1 MPTRDHHDGQLEL
14 RLQALPV
21 DPVDRKV
28 MSGLRIQVAFMLFT
42 GLVITVLTTL
52 AFVFIS
58 RIFAQLTPSIRADLE
73 GKAVRGS
80 REIALSADLGM
91 VLKDRG
97 QIEQQLG
104 GYDKDRDVLA
114 VVVTDAEGNVIAD
127 FGKSPVP
134 TRELFSGAPGQLRV
148 GPQHERMGAPAWFS
162 AWTWSAIEGTRVGRA
177 GVVVSGA
184 RLESGS
190 KLERHILSS
199 AAISAAVALLAASAF
214 VALYIGPLIR
224 MTQQAFARLE
234 QTTLAALE
242 ATRIKS
248 EFLANMSHEIRTP
261 MNGVLG
267 MIELL
272 SGTSL
277 DSKQRRYVNTLENSA
292 NGLMTVLNDI
302 LDFSK
307 IEAGKLRMNY
317 AAASVR
323 NLMEEVA
330 ELFSRRAHEKNLE
343 LTCHI
348 EPGVPEMLELD
359 AQRLRQ
365 VLSNLT
371 GNAIKFTERGQVV
384 LRARAVDGRR
394 VRLEVQDTGIG
405 ISDEVLPKLFGAFV
419 QADGS
424 MTRRYGG
431 TGLGLTISK
440 QLVALMGGELSVDT
454 KAGRGSTF
462 WFDLPAREVEGE
474 AQRPHRPK
482 HAFPTLVVDD
492 NATNRLVLEE
502 LLTSWG
508 IPNKSVESA
517 EAPLCEV
524 DQAERNDTPYG
535 LVLSDFNMPDID
547 GASLATAIASAHT
560 GAADMNLRP
569 RFILLTS
576 SDGDSL
582 NEEARSCID
591 GFLQKPVR
599 AQDLVRTMNSVLAA
613 SASALAVCQPSPKP
627 QRLNSRPVL
636 VVEDNPVNQEVL
648 RESLDQLGYH
658 AHVVDNGQ
666 LALDALAKEPYPLVF
681 MDCQMPVLDG
691 YQAARE
697 IRQRERLESSGSHV
711 PIIAVTA
718 HAVEGEREKV
728 LAAGMDDY
736 ITKPIKQT
744 VLLEALQRWL
754 PREKE
759 VAVQAEPAAESAHHA
774 SSKPAFDVGPS
785 EAVLSVFL
793 RIVPGQLV
801 ELERAI
807 TASDP
812 PLLKQVAHK
821 LKGGCLAV
829 GVPSM
834 ASLCAELERNP
845 DNRAQLLAKLSSE
858 FDVVSARLRSKPGLA
873 RLS

>member
-1 MPTRDHHDGQLEL
+1 MSARDVNSEGQLEL
-14 RLQALPV
+14 GLQALPV
-21 DPVDRKV
+21 DPLDRKL

-42 GLVITVLTTL
+42 ALVVAVLTAL

-58 RIFAQLTPSIRADLE
+58 RIFTQLTPSIRSDLE
-73 GKAVRGS
+73 HKAVRGS
-80 REIALSADLGM
+80 REIALSADLGI
-91 VLKDRG
+91 VIKDRA

-104 GYDKDRDVLA
+104 GYDRDSDVLS
-114 VVVTDAEGNVIAD
+114 VIVTDAEGAVIAE

-134 TRELFSGAPGQLRV
+134 TNELFGGSAGELHA
-148 GPQHERMGAPAWFS
+148 GPPLEPKGPPAWFS
-162 AWTWSAIEGTRVGRA
+162 AWTWSVIEGTPVGRA

-184 RLESGS
+184 RLEAGS
-190 KLERHILSS
+190 RLERNILTS
-199 AAISAAVALLAASAF
+199 AAIGSALALLAAFAF
-214 VALYIGPLIR
+214 VGLYIGPLIR
-224 MTQQAFARLE
+224 VTQQAFARLE
-234 QTTLAALE
+234 KTTLAALE

-267 MIELL
+267 MVELL
-272 SGTSL
+272 SGTVL
-277 DSKQRRYVNTLENSA
+277 DPRQRRYVGTLENSA

-307 IEAGKLRMNY
+307 IEAGKLKISY
-317 AAASVR
+317 APTAIR
-323 NLMEEVA
+323 DLMEEVA
-330 ELFSRRAHEKNLE
+330 ELFSRRAHEKKLE

-348 EPGVPEMLELD
+348 EPGVAEMLELD
-359 AQRLRQ
+359 AHRLRQ

-371 GNAIKFTERGQVV
+371 GNAIKFTEQGQVV
-384 LRARAVDGRR
+384 LRARAVEGRR
-394 VRLEVQDTGIG
+394 VRFEVQDTGIG

-440 QLVALMGGELSVDT
+440 QLVALMGGELGVIT
-454 KAGRGSTF
+454 KQGQGSTF
-462 WFDLPAREVEGE
+462 WFNLPAREVEG
-474 AQRPHRPK
+474 ATKPLDRPK
-482 HAFPTLVVDD
+482 YLLRTLIVDD
-492 NATNRLVLEE
+492 NETNRVVLEE
-502 LLTSWG
+502 LLTRWG
-508 IPNKSVESA
+508 VPNKSVEGA
-517 EAPLCEV
+517 EGALCEV
-524 DQAERNDTPYG
+524 DQAERAGTPYA

-547 GASLATAIASAHT
+547 GANLATAIASAHT
-560 GAADMNLRP
+560 GATDQQLRP

-576 SDGDSL
+576 SDEESL
-582 NEEARSCID
+582 DEEARSCID

-599 AQDLVRTMNSVLAA
+599 AQDLVRMMNNVLAG
-613 SASALAVCQPSPKP
+613 SASALAVRQATPQP
-627 QRLNSRPVL
+627 QRMHSRPVL

-648 RESLDQLGYH
+648 RESLAQLGYR

-666 LALDALAKEPYPLVF
+666 LALDALAQKSYPLIF

-697 IRQRERLESSGSHV
+697 IRQRESGKSHV

-718 HAVEGEREKV
+718 HAFEGEREKV

-736 ITKPIKQT
+736 MSKPIKQT
-744 VLLEALQRWL
+744 VLLEALQRWW
-754 PREKE
+754 PQEE
-759 VAVQAEPAAESAHHA
+759 EQAQGDAPPQSMRRA
-774 SSKPAFDVGPS
+774 SSKPPPFDPGPS
-785 EAVLSVFL
+785 DAVVSVFL
-793 RIVPGQLV
+793 RIVPEQLL

-807 TASDP
+807 ERLDAQ
-812 PLLKQVAHK
+812 LLKQVAHK
-821 LKGGCLAV
+821 LKGGCLAL

-845 DNRAQLLAKLSSE
+845 DNRAELLAKLSHE
-858 FDVVSARLRSKPGLA
+858 FEVVSERLANQRAAARA
-873 RLS
+873 N